1 MSLIKDY
8 LHNKMTE
15 TTDNIINRDE
25 LQAQYI
31 NSIIDGMDWKTMEQF
46 VYDTLDAEFNN
57 YTVEELVT
65 ELKDYYPELLEQ
77 NNVSNS

>member
-8 LHNKMTE
+8 LHTKRLMNPTE
-15 TTDNIINRDE
+15 MLTQREQLMWD
-25 LQAQYI
+25 
-31 NSIIDGMDWKTMEQF
+31 IDGMDWKTMEQF

>member
-1 MSLIKDY
+1 
-8 LHNKMTE
+8 MTE

-46 VYDTLDAEFNN
+46 VYDTIDANLDN
-57 YTVEELVT
+57 YTVEELIT
-65 ELKDYYPELLEQ
+65 EVEDYYPELLQQDE
-77 NNVSNS
+77 VSVTYGDKMQESS